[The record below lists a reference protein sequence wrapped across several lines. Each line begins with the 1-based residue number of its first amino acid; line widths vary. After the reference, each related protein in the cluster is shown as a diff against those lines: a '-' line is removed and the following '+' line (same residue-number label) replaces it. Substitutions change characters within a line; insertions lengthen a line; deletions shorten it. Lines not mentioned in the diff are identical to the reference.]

1 MEATNLLPVAAK
13 KFGNIVMT
21 LDNVLIPVEKLNNSP
36 SQQDGLDLETEL
48 DLRIL
53 GCELIQTSGILLK
66 LPQRIKFM
74 LLPGRYG
81 YGASSFPKI
90 LLFKIFCKMSCGNY
104 CNGLYYSCLEDGSRP
119 NGNKKRYKC
128 VQSYESIQKWRV
140 RYLILLS
147 STRNYVALKNQ
158 VIRAETRLLKELGFC
173 CHVKLPH
180 KISIMYLRFLLADDN
195 KKFVQSTWN
204 FMNDSCRT
212 DVCVRYSPETI
223 ACSCIWL
230 AGRQLKIPLPENPP
244 WYHVFGVNL
253 SDIEKIAASIMKLYI
268 RKKTKLKVLETKVE
282 EVRLK
287 LQEARLRKKAV
298 SGVVSSEE
306 ATSFS
311 SASGSSSPSNNSSL
325 SKSSSSSESSS
336 PSTSSSSSK
345 NNSSSKS
352 SSPSECN
359 AASSKRRKR
368 SCSERGKSNGSS
380 RSKSRSPSRRARKK
394 AKRSHKRSI
403 SRSRSRSRSHSRER
417 YYKKKYSRSPSLAVT
432 PRPRY
437 IRNREGR
444 SVSRSRL
451 RSRSPHP
458 IYDKKY
464 GNKCSK
470 QNDRYYKLERN
481 DKYYKYVK
489 DHRRYDH
496 KDKYSKDLRGY
507 DHKDKYRSKYLEKL
521 DKNNNREMKKKYYE
535 SNYERHHR
543 SKVNGRRRS
552 RSKER
557 EIRKL

>member
-1 MEATNLLPVAAK
+1 MEATNLLPVATK
-13 KFGNIVMT
+13 KFGNIIMT
-21 LDNVLIPVEKLNNSP
+21 LDNVLIPEEKLNNSP
-36 SQQDGLDLETEL
+36 SQQDGLDPETEL

-66 LPQRIKFM
+66 LPQVAM
-74 LLPGRYG
+74 ATGQV
-81 YGASSFPKI
+81 
-90 LLFKIFCKMSCGNY
+90 LFQRF
-104 CNGLYYSCLEDGSRP
+104 YYSKSFVRCPVEITAMACITLAWKMEVGQMEIRNVINVFNHMKQFR
-119 NGNKKRYKC
+119 NGE
-128 VQSYESIQKWRV
+128 VFDPV
-140 RYLILLS
+140 ILDK
-147 STRNYVALKNQ
+147 NYVALKNQ

-195 KKFVQSTWN
+195 KKLVQSTWN
-204 FMNDSCRT
+204 FMNDSLRT

-253 SDIEKIAASIMKLYI
+253 SDIEKIAASIMKLYT

-298 SGVVSSEE
+298 SDVVSSEE
-306 ATSFS
+306 ASSFS

-336 PSTSSSSSK
+336 LSTSSSSSK
-345 NNSSSKS
+345 SISPSKNSSSSKSNSSSKS

-359 AASSKRRKR
+359 ATSSRRRKR
-368 SCSERGKSNGSS
+368 SCSERRKSNGSS

-403 SRSRSRSRSHSRER
+403 SRSRSRSHSRER

-437 IRNREGR
+437 IRN
-444 SVSRSRL
+444 
-451 RSRSPHP
+451 
-458 IYDKKY
+458 
-464 GNKCSK
+464 
-470 QNDRYYKLERN
+470 
-481 DKYYKYVK
+481 
-489 DHRRYDH
+489 
-496 KDKYSKDLRGY
+496 
-507 DHKDKYRSKYLEKL
+507 
-521 DKNNNREMKKKYYE
+521 
-535 SNYERHHR
+535 
-543 SKVNGRRRS
+543 
-552 RSKER
+552 
-557 EIRKL
+557 

>member
-1 MEATNLLPVAAK
+1 VFDPV
-13 KFGNIVMT
+13 I
-21 LDNVLIPVEKLNNSP
+21 LDK
-36 SQQDGLDLETEL
+36 
-48 DLRIL
+48 
-53 GCELIQTSGILLK
+53 
-66 LPQRIKFM
+66 
-74 LLPGRYG
+74 
-81 YGASSFPKI
+81 
-90 LLFKIFCKMSCGNY
+90 
-104 CNGLYYSCLEDGSRP
+104 
-119 NGNKKRYKC
+119 
-128 VQSYESIQKWRV
+128 
-140 RYLILLS
+140 
-147 STRNYVALKNQ
+147 NYVALKNQ

-195 KKFVQSTWN
+195 KKLVQSTWN
-204 FMNDSCRT
+204 FMNDSLRT

-253 SDIEKIAASIMKLYI
+253 SDIEKIAASIMKLYT

-298 SGVVSSEE
+298 SDVVSSEE
-306 ATSFS
+306 ASSFS

-325 SKSSSSSESSS
+325 SKSSSSSKSSS
-336 PSTSSSSSK
+336 PSKSSSSSK
-345 NNSSSKS
+345 SSNSSSKS

-359 AASSKRRKR
+359 ATSSRRRKR
-368 SCSERGKSNGSS
+368 SCSERRKSNGSS

-403 SRSRSRSRSHSRER
+403 SRSRSRSHSRER

-458 IYDKKY
+458 INDKKY
-464 GNKCSK
+464 EKKCSK
-470 QNDRYYKLERN
+470 QNDRYDKLERH
-481 DKYYKYVK
+481 DKHYKYVK
-489 DHRRYDH
+489 DYRRYDHKEKYVKDYGRYDH
-496 KDKYSKDLRGY
+496 KDKYS
-507 DHKDKYRSKYLEKL
+507 SKYLEKL
-521 DKNNNREMKKKYYE
+521 DKNNKREMKNRYYE
-535 SNYERHHR
+535 SDYERHHR

-557 EIRKL
+557 EIRKG

>member
-13 KFGNIVMT
+13 KFGNIIMT

-36 SQQDGLDLETEL
+36 SQQDGLDPETEL

-66 LPQRIKFM
+66 LPQVAM
-74 LLPGRYG
+74 ATGQV
-81 YGASSFPKI
+81 
-90 LLFKIFCKMSCGNY
+90 LFQRF
-104 CNGLYYSCLEDGSRP
+104 YYSKSFVRCPVEITAMACITLAWKMEVGQMEIRHVINVFNHMKQFR
-119 NGNKKRYKC
+119 NGEN
-128 VQSYESIQKWRV
+128 W
-140 RYLILLS
+140 YLILFILD
-147 STRNYVALKNQ
+147 RNYVALKNQ

-180 KISIMYLRFLLADDN
+180 KISIMYLRFLVADDN
-195 KKFVQSTWN
+195 KKLVQSTWN
-204 FMNDSCRT
+204 FMNDSART

-253 SDIEKIAASIMKLYI
+253 SDIEKIAASIMKLYT

-298 SGVVSSEE
+298 SAVVSSEE
-306 ATSFS
+306 GTSFS

-325 SKSSSSSESSS
+325 SKSSSPSESSS
-336 PSTSSSSSK
+336 PSKSS
-345 NNSSSKS
+345 NSSSKS
-352 SSPSECN
+352 SSPSGCN
-359 AASSKRRKR
+359 ATSSRRRKR
-368 SCSERGKSNGSS
+368 SCSERRKSNGSS

-403 SRSRSRSRSHSRER
+403 SRSRSRSHSRER

-458 IYDKKY
+458 NYDKKY
-464 GNKCSK
+464 EKKYSK
-470 QNDRYYKLERN
+470 QNYRYDKLERY
-481 DKYYKYVK
+481 DKHYKYVK
-489 DHRRYDH
+489 DYKDKYAKDYRRYDH
-496 KDKYSKDLRGY
+496 KDKSVKDLRIC
-507 DHKDKYRSKYLEKL
+507 D
-521 DKNNNREMKKKYYE
+521 
-535 SNYERHHR
+535 
-543 SKVNGRRRS
+543 
-552 RSKER
+552 
-557 EIRKL
+557 I

>member
-1 MEATNLLPVAAK
+1 MEVGQMEIRHVINVFNHMKQFRNGEVFDPV
-13 KFGNIVMT
+13 I
-21 LDNVLIPVEKLNNSP
+21 LD
-36 SQQDGLDLETEL
+36 
-48 DLRIL
+48 
-53 GCELIQTSGILLK
+53 
-66 LPQRIKFM
+66 
-74 LLPGRYG
+74 
-81 YGASSFPKI
+81 
-90 LLFKIFCKMSCGNY
+90 
-104 CNGLYYSCLEDGSRP
+104 
-119 NGNKKRYKC
+119 
-128 VQSYESIQKWRV
+128 
-140 RYLILLS
+140 
-147 STRNYVALKNQ
+147 RNYVALKNQ

-195 KKFVQSTWN
+195 KKLVQSTWN
-204 FMNDSCRT
+204 FMNDSLRT

-253 SDIEKIAASIMKLYI
+253 SDIEKIAASIMKLYT
-268 RKKTKLKVLETKVE
+268 RKKYWKTKVE
-282 EVRLK
+282 EIRLK

-298 SGVVSSEE
+298 SVVVSSEE
-306 ATSFS
+306 GTSFS

-325 SKSSSSSESSS
+325 SKSSSPSE
-336 PSTSSSSSK
+336 SSSSSK
-345 NNSSSKS
+345 SNSSSKS

-359 AASSKRRKR
+359 AASSRRRKR
-368 SCSERGKSNGSS
+368 SCSERRKSNGSS

-403 SRSRSRSRSHSRER
+403 SRSRSRSHSRER

-458 IYDKKY
+458 NYDKKY
-464 GNKCSK
+464 EKKYSK
-470 QNDRYYKLERN
+470 QNYRYDKLERY
-481 DKYYKYVK
+481 DKHYKYVK
-489 DHRRYDH
+489 DCKDKYAKDYRRYDHKDKSVKDLRRYDH
-496 KDKYSKDLRGY
+496 KDKYS
-507 DHKDKYRSKYLEKL
+507 SKYLEKL
-521 DKNNNREMKKKYYE
+521 DKNNNREMKNKYYE
-535 SNYERHHR
+535 SDYERHHR

-557 EIRKL
+557 EIRKG